1 MKTLII
7 ISLII
12 ALSYVAG
19 VVWKKRE
26 LPCSLS
32 AMVFELKGNAKWLWT
47 LWLWAVTFTIGIPTI
62 EALPESVKFLGF
74 LMMGSLI
81 FVGAMPLFESE
92 TKVEHY
98 FFAVIGGLLSQVCVA
113 LICPW
118 WLFTWLAFVALLV
131 KLACDCYKERKDM
144 VIVEHWYDHIGLFL
158 SEVICY
164 VALVGAVVTE
174 LL

>member
-7 ISLII
+7 ISVII

-19 VVWKKRE
+19 VIWKKRE

-32 AMVFELKGNAKWLWT
+32 AMVFELKGKWKWLWT
-47 LWLWAVTFTIGIPTI
+47 AWMWAVTFTICIPTI
-62 EALPESVKFLGF
+62 EALPECVKFLGF

-92 TKVEHY
+92 TKEEHY
-98 FFAVIGGLLSQVCVA
+98 TFAIIGGVLSQLCVA
-113 LICPW
+113 FICPW
-118 WLFTWLAFVALLV
+118 CLLTWLGMTAVIFLHLRDC
-131 KLACDCYKERKDM
+131 KRDDERTKWYTGKGTFLA
-144 VIVEHWYDHIGLFL
+144 
-158 SEVICY
+158 EVSCY
-164 VALVGAVVTE
+164 VALVLSVCVR

>member
-7 ISLII
+7 ISVVI

-32 AMVFELKGNAKWLWT
+32 AMVFELKGNARWLWT
-47 LWLWAVTFTIGIPTI
+47 AWLWAVTFTIGIPTI

-74 LMMGSLI
+74 LMMACLT

-98 FFAVIGGLLSQVCVA
+98 TFAIIGGVLSQLCVA
-113 LICPW
+113 FICPW
-118 WLFTWLAFVALLV
+118 CLLTWLGMAAVIFLHLRDI
-131 KLACDCYKERKDM
+131 KRDDERTKWYTGKGTFLA
-144 VIVEHWYDHIGLFL
+144 
-158 SEVICY
+158 EVICY
-164 VALVGAVVTE
+164 VALVLSVCIR

>member
-19 VVWKKRE
+19 VIWKKRE

-47 LWLWAVTFTIGIPTI
+47 AWLWAVTFTIGIPTI
-62 EALPESVKFLGF
+62 EALPENVEFLGF
-74 LMMGSLI
+74 LMMGSLT
-81 FVGAMPLFESE
+81 FVGAMPLFENES
-92 TKVEHY
+92 KKEHY
-98 FFAVIGGLLSQVCVA
+98 FLAILGGVLSQLCVA
-113 LICPW
+113 FICPW
-118 WLFTWLAFVALLV
+118 CLLTWLGMAAVIFLHLRDC
-131 KLACDCYKERKDM
+131 KRDDERTKWYTGKGTFLA
-144 VIVEHWYDHIGLFL
+144 
-158 SEVICY
+158 EVICY
-164 VALVGAVVTE
+164 VALVLSVCVR